1 MTEQSH
7 MPQEADRTDQQ
18 EGSEQA
24 SSESMGEKMMR
35 ERHQRTLW
43 VNFAAMLLG
52 IWLASSPWLVAER
65 DPWLTASSLVS
76 GLLIIGFGM
85 LSLSPER
92 GWARWANCAIGIWL
106 LVAPLIFWAPTAA
119 AYATSSFIGAWVI
132 ALSILIPGMPGMR
145 MMDGPDMPPGWSYN
159 PSSWLQRAPVIA
171 LGFISFFVS
180 RYLAAR
186 QLGHTDH
193 AWDPFFGNGTER
205 ILHSSV
211 SRAWPVSDAGFGAFS
226 YMLESLSGFMGGH
239 QRWRTMPWMVLMFAL
254 LVIPLG
260 ITSII
265 LVILQPVMVGTW
277 CTFCLITAF
286 LMLLMIPL
294 AVDEVVGMGQF
305 MLSVKRAGNPLW
317 INFWKG
323 GTMDSGDAG
332 TYDEVTG
339 WHSPKDEAARASV
352 RGVTVPLTLLA
363 SAFLGFWLMGAPVPL
378 GATGFAANS
387 DFLVGPLIAVVAVC
401 AMAEVIRA
409 FRYVNIVLGLWLI
422 AAPWFLAGATAA
434 STANDLVIGLA
445 LIALSIPRGPVLQ
458 RYAGWQRYVR

>member
-1 MTEQSH
+1 
-7 MPQEADRTDQQ
+7 
-18 EGSEQA
+18 
-24 SSESMGEKMMR
+24 
-35 ERHQRTLW
+35 
-43 VNFAAMLLG
+43 
-52 IWLASSPWLVAER
+52 
-65 DPWLTASSLVS
+65 
-76 GLLIIGFGM
+76 M
-85 LSLSPER
+85 LSLSPDR

-119 AYATSSFIGAWVI
+119 AYATNSFIGAWII

-145 MMDGPDMPPGWSYN
+145 MMGGPDMPPGWSYN

-186 QLGHTDH
+186 QLGHTDY

-226 YMLESLSGFMGGH
+226 YMLEALSGFMGGH
-239 QRWRTMPWMVLMFAL
+239 QRWRTMPWMVLMFAF

-277 CTFCLITAF
+277 CTLCLLTAF
-286 LMLLMIPL
+286 LMLVMIPL

-305 MLSVKRAGNPLW
+305 MLSVKREGKPLW
-317 INFWKG
+317 TNFWKG
-323 GTMDSGDAG
+323 GTMESGDAG

-339 WHSPKDEAARASV
+339 WHSPKDELATASV
-352 RGVTVPLTLLA
+352 RGVTMPLTLVA
-363 SAFLGFWLMGAPVPL
+363 SALLGFWLMAAPVPL
-378 GATGFAANS
+378 GASGFAANS

-409 FRYVNIVLGLWLI
+409 LRYVNVALGLWLVV
-422 AAPWFLAGATAA
+422 APWVLDGATAA
-434 STANDLVIGLA
+434 STANDLVIGLV
-445 LIALSIPRGPVLQ
+445 LIALSIPRGPILQ